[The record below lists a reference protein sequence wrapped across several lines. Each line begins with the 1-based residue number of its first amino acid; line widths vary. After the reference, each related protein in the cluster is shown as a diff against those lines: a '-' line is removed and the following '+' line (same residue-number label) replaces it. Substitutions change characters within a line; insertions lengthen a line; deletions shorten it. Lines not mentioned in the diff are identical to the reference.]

1 MRDDLGDFFFVV
13 KRDPSRCGADLKSA
27 HRSACLGKAECNSAP
42 HLRTGRI
49 PDLGAKKPMHRKLPL
64 FLFGLLALIAPVE
77 AQESLF
83 NGKDLTGWKGLPQFW
98 TVQDGVIVGE
108 TTKENPTKGNTFLVW
123 QGGEVADFEI
133 TAEVRFKGNNSGLQY
148 RSESGICI

>member
-1 MRDDLGDFFFVV
+1 MWGGFEIR
-13 KRDPSRCGADLKSA
+13 PSLRLPREGGMQFRPTLA
-27 HRSACLGKAECNSAP
+27 HWTRGRFWCK
-42 HLRTGRI
+42 TGI
-49 PDLGAKKPMHRKLPL
+49 MHRKLPL

-98 TVQDGVIVGE
+98 SVKDGIIVGE
-108 TTKENPTKGNTFLVW
+108 TTAENPTKGNTFLVW

-148 RSESGICI
+148 RSGIVDDAPHSHQPHLQEH